1 MLKAAKGDLVTRPPA
16 TAMPARLAGSST
28 PEATQASQ
36 TRRRLG
42 QAGWAA
48 VITVLTL
55 LGFGASSAV
64 AQAAESPVSPPPSK
78 PPAGPVSLVSHK
90 GLCNASAGLRFGE
103 GMFVVADNEN
113 AAPTLLRLYKAG
125 QGGSDLAVG
134 RIAKEAVAQVA
145 DGSLEMDL
153 EGAARLGPLVYW
165 IGSHSAGEGDGQGEA
180 GSPRPNRQRLFATRL
195 GLESGEQGKGVAVT
209 VEPVGRPYQTLIADL
224 EADPRYAPFG
234 LDQAA
239 KRPGKAK
246 DGLNIEGLAATPN
259 GQLLIGFRN
268 PLPRG
273 KALVAPLT
281 NPGAVLAGEA
291 ARFGEP
297 VLLELGGLGIR
308 SLEMVNG
315 SLLIVAGPSG
325 PGNPKKGPAIPSA
338 LYRWNGQFESAP
350 ERLRLFGTELA
361 TPLFNPEALF
371 VEGDSLVLL
380 SDDGKLAIDSKRC
393 ENLPRPKQRFRE
405 LRITPVP

>member
-1 MLKAAKGDLVTRPPA
+1 
-16 TAMPARLAGSST
+16 MPAHPAGSST
-28 PEATQASQ
+28 PEATPAPQA
-36 TRRRLG
+36 RRRLG

-55 LGFGASSAV
+55 LGFGASSVV
-64 AQAAESPVSPPPSK
+64 AQAAES
-78 PPAGPVSLVSHK
+78 PVSLVSHK

-113 AAPTLLRLYKAG
+113 AAPTLLHLYKAG
-125 QGGSDLAVG
+125 QGGPELAVG

-165 IGSHSAGEGDGQGEA
+165 IGSHSAGEGSGAA
-180 GSPRPNRQRLFATRL
+180 GAPRPNRQRLFATRL
-195 GLESGEQGKGVAVT
+195 GLESGDKGKGVAVT
-209 VEPVGRPYQTLIADL
+209 VEPVGRPYQTLLADL

-291 ARFGEP
+291 ARFGDP

-325 PGNPKKGPAIPSA
+325 PGNPKNGPAIPSA

-350 ERLRLFGTELA
+350 ELLRLFGSELGKS
-361 TPLFNPEALF
+361 LFNPEALF
-371 VEGDSLVLL
+371 VQGDSLVLL
-380 SDDGKLAIDSKRC
+380 SDDGKLAIDGKRC

>member
-1 MLKAAKGDLVTRPPA
+1 MLKAATGDLVTRPPA
-16 TAMPARLAGSST
+16 LAMPVRLAGSLNPQAT
-28 PEATQASQ
+28 PAPRA
-36 TRRRLG
+36 RRRLS
-42 QAGWAA
+42 QAGWVA
-48 VITVLTL
+48 VISVLTL
-55 LGFGASSAV
+55 VGLGPLNAV
-64 AQAAESPVSPPPSK
+64 GLAAESPGSPAPSK
-78 PPAGPVSLVSHK
+78 PSAGPATMLSHN

-103 GMFVVADNEN
+103 EMFVVADDED
-113 AAPTLLRLYKAG
+113 AAPTLLHLYKAG
-125 QGGSDLAVG
+125 PGGAELAVG
-134 RIAKEAVAQVA
+134 RIAVEAVAQVA

-153 EGAARLGPLVYW
+153 EGAARLGPLVFW
-165 IGSHSAGEGDGQGEA
+165 IGSHSAGEGTGPGPA
-180 GSPRPNRQRLFATRL
+180 GAPRPNRQRLFATRL
-195 GLESGEQGKGVAVT
+195 GLDSGEKGQGPVVT
-209 VEPVGRPYQTLIADL
+209 VEPVGRPYQTLLADL
-224 EADPRYAPFG
+224 EADPRYGPFG

-259 GQLLIGFRN
+259 GTLLIGFRN
-268 PLPRG
+268 PLPGG
-273 KALVAPLT
+273 KALVVPLT

-325 PGNPKKGPAIPSA
+325 PGTPKDGPAIPSA

-350 ERLRLFGTELA
+350 ERLRLFGSELG

-371 VEGDSLVLL
+371 VQGDSLVLL
-380 SDDGKLAIDSKRC
+380 SDDGKLAIDGKRC
-393 ENLPRPKQRFRE
+393 EDLPRPQRRFRE

>member
-1 MLKAAKGDLVTRPPA
+1 MLKAAKGDLLTRPPA

-36 TRRRLG
+36 ARRRLG
-42 QAGWAA
+42 QAGWVA

-55 LGFGASSAV
+55 LGFGATSVV
-64 AQAAESPVSPPPSK
+64 AQAAEN
-78 PPAGPVSLVSHK
+78 PVSLVTHG

-113 AAPTLLRLYKAG
+113 AAPTLLHLYKAG
-125 QGGSDLAVG
+125 QGGPELAVG
-134 RIAKEAVAQVA
+134 RIEKEAVAQVA

-165 IGSHSAGEGDGQGEA
+165 IGSHSAGEGSGTA
-180 GSPRPNRQRLFATRL
+180 GAPRPNRQRLFATRL
-195 GLESGEQGKGVAVT
+195 GLESGDKGKGVAVT
-209 VEPVGRPYQTLIADL
+209 VEPVGRPYQTLLADL

-268 PLPRG
+268 PLPQG

-325 PGNPKKGPAIPSA
+325 PGNPKNGPAIPSA

-350 ERLRLFGTELA
+350 ELLRLFGTELGKS
-361 TPLFNPEALF
+361 LFNPEALF

-380 SDDGKLAIDSKRC
+380 SDDGKLAIDGKRC

>member
-1 MLKAAKGDLVTRPPA
+1 
-16 TAMPARLAGSST
+16 MPARLAGSST
-28 PEATQASQ
+28 PEATQSSQ
-36 TRRRLG
+36 ARRRLG
-42 QAGWAA
+42 QAGGAA
-48 VITVLTL
+48 VISVLTL

-64 AQAAESPVSPPPSK
+64 AQAAESPVN
-78 PPAGPVSLVSHK
+78 LVTHK

-113 AAPTLLRLYKAG
+113 AAPTLLHLYKAG
-125 QGGSDLAVG
+125 QGGPELAVG

-165 IGSHSAGEGDGQGEA
+165 IGSHSAGEGNGPGAA
-180 GSPRPNRQRLFATRL
+180 GAPRPNRQRLFATRL
-195 GLESGEQGKGVAVT
+195 GLESGDKGKGVAVT
-209 VEPVGRPYQTLIADL
+209 VEPVGRPYQTLLADL

-268 PLPRG
+268 PLPQG

-325 PGNPKKGPAIPSA
+325 PGNPKDGPAIPSA
-338 LYRWNGQFESAP
+338 LYRWNGQFESTP
-350 ERLRLFGTELA
+350 ELLRLFGSELGKS
-361 TPLFNPEALF
+361 LFNPEALF

-380 SDDGKLAIDSKRC
+380 SDDGKVAIDGKRC